1 MIVYGKTE
9 QETIELTAESFGIP
23 LAEAEYLL
31 AIARGEVS
39 GKFAIPAKM
48 APVSRKRVGLAAASR
63 KTLERQKEER
73 QKDEASDTRG
83 VATSSGSEGSHTDSG
98 KFVP

>member
-1 MIVYGKTE
+1 MIVFGETDK
-9 QETIELTAESFGIP
+9 ETIELTAQSMGVS

-73 QKDEASDTRG
+73 QKDKASDTRG
-83 VATSSGSEGSHTDSG
+83 VTTE
-98 KFVP
+98 KK